1 MSELSVDFSILPSD
15 YQNVLRLAQDEHGIK
30 VTPLQELKG
39 GRTGAYL
46 YLVSV
51 ASGDS
56 NRLQHFVLKLD
67 HKSKKTNI
75 DELQR
80 HRKALESAPKDFAHN
95 HIATL
100 AFERIEKEDTI
111 AIFYSI
117 AGQSLQNYQSL
128 ANFQQQSKLE
138 KIFSKTNQILLTGW
152 NTHLT
157 FEQAV
162 HPQKLLASW
171 LGYRLQPGGNIEK
184 FLEDDCNI
192 EQNIP
197 GLLIQGN
204 VFPNPLVYARDPD
217 RWGTIRPIDIISG
230 FQHGDLNIGNI
241 LARFNGNQEALEGYY
256 LIDFALFKD
265 EMPLLYDQRYL
276 EISYLIRELSHTPF
290 TKWVDLVTS
299 FSVQDI
305 IDSQQVP
312 AELYGACAVISAGRK
327 TFDDWIKGSY
337 LSLSDDLWGQ
347 SRLAAVA
354 AGLNF
359 CNKTNIPRQ
368 ERLGGL
374 IFAAAHLKRYHDA
387 FGVPRPV
394 EVKHLDIG
402 NQSLEGSVIRLK
414 VTSRPGNNLPAQPT
428 PFIGRQQE
436 VTAICDLL
444 LQEEIRL
451 LTMTGPGGTG
461 KTRLAIKAAGNVTEH
476 FKDGIYFVDLAPV
489 RNPES
494 VLTLIA
500 QTIGLR
506 VTSDRSLF
514 DELKIQLNTSRL
526 LLLLDNF
533 EQVMAAAAMIAE
545 FLRECTGLKIVVTS
559 REALRVRGEHVF
571 PVPPLA
577 VPGKDL
583 KQLSTE
589 ELNQFE
595 SIRLFV
601 ESARMVKHDFQLTKE
616 NIPLVVEICS
626 RVDGLPLAIELAAA
640 RMNLFS
646 LPALLKRVSGRLA
659 LLQSGARDLPGRQ
672 KTLRD
677 TIDWSYELLDTGEKQ
692 LFALLS
698 IFSGCTFEA
707 VEAIAGQIRDMAGT
721 ELVILDGLASLVNKS
736 LLRQAEEFPGGTRLL
751 MLETIRE
758 YAEERLVGDP
768 EFKSNADKAHA
779 SYYAE
784 FAERIRKNLIGPG
797 REAALAEVESEIE
810 NVKTAWHYWVS
821 EKDLDQLGKL
831 TDCLWLLYDAR
842 GWYHA
847 TVDLTADLLNVLAST
862 PSTPERAQQQIM
874 LQTSLARALMAI
886 KGYTQEVE
894 NAYNKAL
901 ELCKEYGEIPQ
912 LFPVLRALASFYV
925 YRGDFEKG
933 VKIAEQI
940 LNLSKR
946 IDDMIIKVEGHL
958 IMGYNLAFIGDLT
971 SGLEHLEEAIAGY
984 DPNHQRSKSF
994 RFGTNPGITGLTTSG
1009 LLLWMKGFPDKAL
1022 QRTDKSIELA
1032 ERLNHPFSAAYAL
1045 FHSGLLHLWRG
1056 EMDLVHNRAQAVL
1069 KIAGKHEFLIWEAVA
1084 TCLEGVALAGMGDA
1098 ENGLIKISMGMDL
1111 YEELKTPPVFWPL
1124 LLMLRAGTCGQTG
1137 RYDEG
1142 LGLINKAIDI
1152 IGENSGNPI
1161 LSELFRL
1168 KGNLLRMHSPADQAK
1183 AEEWFLKAIEIARK
1197 REARMFELKAAI
1209 SINNLWLE
1217 QGKAKQGKQ
1226 MLKDVYDTMSEGFT
1240 TADLREA
1247 LALLSNFS

>member
-128 ANFQQQSKLE
+128 ASFQQQSKLE
-138 KIFSKTNQILLTGW
+138 KIFITTNQILLTGW
-152 NTHLT
+152 NTGLT

-162 HPQKLLASW
+162 HPQKLLAKW
-171 LGYRLQPGGNIEK
+171 LGYRLQSGGNIEK
-184 FLEDDCNI
+184 FLEDECSI
-192 EQNIP
+192 EPNTP

-204 VFPNPLVYARDPD
+204 VFPNPLLYARNPD
-217 RWGTIRPIDIISG
+217 HWGTIRPIDTIRG

-241 LARFNGNQEALEGYY
+241 LARFNGNQDALAGYY

-290 TKWVDLVTS
+290 TKWVDLVTR
-299 FSVQDI
+299 FSEQDI

-327 TFDDWIKGSY
+327 TFDDWVQQYY

-359 CNKTNIPRQ
+359 CNKTNISRQ
-368 ERLGGL
+368 ERLSGL
-374 IFAAAHLKRYHDA
+374 IFAAAHLKRYHAA
-387 FGVPRPV
+387 FGIPLPV
-394 EVKHLDIG
+394 EVKHLDIDD
-402 NQSLEGSVIRLK
+402 QSLESNVVRIKATRL
-414 VTSRPGNNLPAQPT
+414 GHNLPTQPT

-436 VTAICDLL
+436 VTAICDHLL
-444 LQEEIRL
+444 REEIRL
-451 LTMTGPGGTG
+451 LTLTGPGGTG
-461 KTRLAIKAAGNVTEH
+461 KTRLAIKAASNLTDQ
-476 FKDGIYFVDLAPV
+476 FDDGIYFVDLAPA
-489 RNPES
+489 RDTES
-494 VLTLIA
+494 VLTSIA
-500 QTIGLR
+500 QIIGLR
-506 VTSDRSLF
+506 VTSDRSLL
-514 DELKIQLNTSRL
+514 DELKIQLHNSRML
-526 LLLLDNF
+526 ILLDNF
-533 EQVMAAAAMIAE
+533 EQVMTAAATIAE

-559 REALRVRGEHVF
+559 REPLRVRGEHVF

-577 VPGKDL
+577 MPGEDL

-589 ELNQFE
+589 ELNQYE
-595 SIRLFV
+595 AIRLFV
-601 ESARMVKHDFQLTKE
+601 ESARMVKHDFQLTSE
-616 NIPLVVEICS
+616 NVPLVVEICS
-626 RVDGLPLAIELAAA
+626 HVDGLPLAIELAAA

-646 LPALLKRVSGRLA
+646 LPALLKRVSDRLT
-659 LLQSGARDLPGRQ
+659 LLQSGARDLPVRQ

-677 TIDWSYELLDTGEKQ
+677 TIDWSYDLLDTGEKQ

-707 VEAIAGQIRDMAGT
+707 VEAVTGQISDMGKID
-721 ELVILDGLASLVNKS
+721 LVILDGLASLVDKS
-736 LLRQAEEFPGGTRLL
+736 LLRQVEHSSGGIRLV

-758 YAEERLVGDP
+758 YAEERLAKDP
-768 EFKSNADKAHA
+768 KFKANAEKAHA
-779 SYYAE
+779 IYYAE
-784 FAERIRKNLIGPG
+784 LTQHKRKNLIGSA
-797 REAALAEVESEIE
+797 REEALAEVESDIE
-810 NVKTAWHYWVS
+810 NVQSAWRYWVS
-821 EKDLDQLGKL
+821 KKDLDQLGKL

-847 TVDLTADLLNVLAST
+847 TVDLTADLLNVLASSS
-862 PSTPERAQQQIM
+862 STPERAQQEIM

-894 NAYNKAL
+894 DAYNKAL
-901 ELCKEYGEIPQ
+901 ELCKEYGEVPQ

-925 YRGDFEKG
+925 YRGNFKKG
-933 VKIAEQI
+933 VEIGEQM
-940 LNLSKR
+940 LNISKR
-946 IDDMIIKVEGHL
+946 IDDVSINIEGHL
-958 IMGYNLAFIGDLT
+958 IMGYNLAFIGNLN
-971 SGLEHLEEAIAGY
+971 SGLEHLEKAIAGY
-984 DPNHQRSKSF
+984 DPNHQRSQSF
-994 RFGTNPGITGLTTSG
+994 RFGTNPRITGLTTSG

-1022 QRTDKSIELA
+1022 QRIDKSIELA
-1032 ERLNHPFSAAYAL
+1032 ESLNHPFSIAYAL

-1056 EMDLVHNRAQAVL
+1056 EMEMVHIRAQAVL
-1069 KIAGKHEFLIWEAVA
+1069 KIAAKHEFHIWEAVA

-1111 YEELKTPPVFWPL
+1111 YEELKTPPVFWPM
-1124 LLMLRAGTCGQTG
+1124 LLMLRAGTCGETG

-1142 LGLINKAIDI
+1142 LRLLDKAIDI
-1152 IGENSGNPI
+1152 LGESSGNPL
-1161 LSELFRL
+1161 LSELYRL
-1168 KGNLLRMHSPADQAK
+1168 KGNLLKMNSLADQTK
-1183 AEEWFLKAIEIARK
+1183 AEEWLRKAIEIAK
-1197 REARMFELKAAI
+1197 MREARMFELRAAI
-1209 SINNLWLE
+1209 SINRLWQE
-1217 QGKAKQGKQ
+1217 QGKGKQGRQ
-1226 MLKDVYDTMSEGFT
+1226 LLKDVYDAMSEGFA
-1240 TADLREA
+1240 TADLKEA
-1247 LALLSNFS
+1247 LAMLSNFS